1 MAIGRPIELTPN
13 ITSKNISIAAT
24 EGQTDFTVTGGYR
37 INEIAVY
44 RNGVRLVD
52 GRDFSATDGQTVTLI
67 SDTVDADDVL
77 EFSVFDSFDIAGVIV
92 GAASSQAV
100 NGNLHVTGELYAGDF
115 LPAQLNV
122 TGVGTIGIGSFTDI
136 RVSGGATFDGSTT
149 TSGAASITD
158 TTETTS
164 TSTGALVVSGGV
176 GVAKS
181 LRVGTELHVGGNV
194 SVAGTLTYEDV
205 TSVDSVGLITAQ
217 SGVNITGGELK
228 VGTAV
233 TIGSAG
239 IITSHGGTIDLKNS
253 GSVSN
258 IKLYCESGN
267 SHYTQ
272 IQSAAHGSYSG
283 NVTLTLPTTTDTL
296 IGRTTTDT
304 LTNKTL
310 TSPTINTLSGDTA
323 SFSSNLTVGSG
334 ITFGSAGVATF
345 SGTSDV
351 HLLDNVRLNVGD
363 GSDLTIYH
371 DATNSYIK
379 GGSSGELVIR
389 HDAITM
395 QAASSTDTYFDAVY
409 DGEVS
414 LRYNNSKKFETT
426 NEGIEVTGFT
436 STTAGMGVTG
446 GLYEG
451 SFIKAGKLTDNLQIG
466 IATANIFY
474 FTTAETTTGTPNI
487 RWDDTYSLSSKMAV
501 GDVVSLTV
509 ITTAA
514 AAGYCANWTIDG
526 NAVTEEWVG
535 GSAPSAGGAD
545 GLDIYGFTIIKTG
558 TGTGDSG
565 FKVIGNVTNAT

>member
-13 ITSKNISIAAT
+13 ITQKNISVAST
-24 EGQTDFTVTGGYR
+24 EGQTEFTVTGGYR
-37 INEIAVY
+37 INELAVY
-44 RNGVRLVD
+44 RNGVRLAD
-52 GRDFSATDGQTVTLI
+52 GRDFSATDGKTVTLI
-67 SDTVDADDVL
+67 SDTVEADDII
-77 EFSVFDSFDIAGVIV
+77 EFSVFDNFDIAGVIV
-92 GAASSQAV
+92 GAASSQTLS
-100 NGNLHVTGELYAGDF
+100 GNLHVTGELYAGDF

-239 IITSHGGTIDLKNS
+239 IITSMGGTLDLKNS

-334 ITFGSAGVATF
+334 ITFGSAGIVTSQGFRLADNKQIKFGTGDDSGMYYTGSHLYIDNNTAGDTYLRSTNINLQTNSASSSENAIVATANAGVAVYYNGTEKLSTTNDGLSITGIVTTSAGVAYTGLLREAFAKTGGKLSDNTNIDLEDGMVHYFTTTETATSTPNLRWNSSF
-345 SGTSDV
+345 S
-351 HLLDNVRLNVGD
+351 LANKMNVN
-363 GSDLTIYH
+363 
-371 DATNSYIK
+371 
-379 GGSSGELVIR
+379 
-389 HDAITM
+389 DAIT
-395 QAASSTDTYFDAVY
+395 
-409 DGEVS
+409 
-414 LRYNNSKKFETT
+414 
-426 NEGIEVTGFT
+426 VT
-436 STTAGMGVTG
+436 
-446 GLYEG
+446 
-451 SFIKAGKLTDNLQIG
+451 I
-466 IATANIFY
+466 
-474 FTTAETTTGTPNI
+474 
-487 RWDDTYSLSSKMAV
+487 
-501 GDVVSLTV
+501 

-514 AAGYCANWTIDG
+514 AAAYSANLTIDG
-526 NAVTEEWVG
+526 NAVTEQWVG
-535 GSAPSAGGAD
+535 GSAPAAGGAD
-545 GLDIYGFTIIKTG
+545 GYDIYTYNILKIG

-565 FKVIGNVTNAT
+565 FFVIGNVVNAT

>member
-52 GRDFSATDGQTVTLI
+52 GRDFSATDGTTVTLI

-228 VGTAV
+228 VGSALTVSGVGVATFIGAAGVAV
-233 TIGSAG
+233 TITPSTGKVQATTFEG
-239 IITSHGGTIDLKNS
+239 PLT
-253 GSVSN
+253 
-258 IKLYCESGN
+258 
-267 SHYTQ
+267 
-272 IQSAAHGSYSG
+272 G
-283 NVTLTLPTTTDTL
+283 NVTGDLTGTVNTAAQTSITSVGTL
-296 IGRTTTDT
+296 AG
-304 LTNKTL
+304 
-310 TSPTINTLSGDTA
+310 
-323 SFSSNLTVGSG
+323 LTVGSAG
-334 ITFGSAGVATF
+334 EFKVGTALTIGTAGLTTFAGDVDF
-345 SGTSDV
+345 SGVTASMVWDRSDDA
-351 HLLDNVRLNVGD
+351 LEFADNVEANWG
-363 GSDLTIYH
+363 
-371 DATNSYIK
+371 
-379 GGSSGELVIR
+379 
-389 HDAITM
+389 
-395 QAASSTDTYFDAVY
+395 SSTDLRIYHSSSNASSYIQNSQGNLFIEAPNSSA
-409 DGEVS
+409 VS
-414 LRYNNSKKFETT
+414 LRKNGTAETMLVATAGGSVEAYYDNSAKLATT
-426 NEGIEVTGFT
+426 NEGIKVTGFT

-446 GLYEG
+446 GLFEG
-451 SFIKAGKLTDNLQIG
+451 AWIKAGKLTDNLQIG
-466 IATANIFY
+466 IATANVFY
-474 FTTAETTTGTPNI
+474 FTTQETTTGTPNI

-501 GDVVSLTV
+501 GDVASVTV
-509 ITTAA
+509 IATAA
-514 AAGYCANWTIDG
+514 AGGYCANWTIDG

-535 GSAPSAGGAD
+535 GSAPSAGGSD
-545 GLDIYGFTIIKTG
+545 GLDIYSFTIIKTG

-565 FKVIGNVTNAT
+565 FKVIANVSNAT